1 MREIITLSLGSC
13 GNNMAE
19 SFWNLIHQEHDLDST
34 GKHISSTPIQKN
46 RIDTYFTPAY
56 NESYWYP
63 RTIWADLDT
72 GTVDRIRGGEIGRL
86 VNPDLTITGR
96 ASAGNNWAVGHY
108 TEGAEIIDIILDKA
122 RKQAEKCES
131 LHGFQMMH
139 SLGGGTGSG
148 LGSLILSKVREEYP
162 GDILTTFSVIPS

>member
-56 NESYWYP
+56 NESY
-63 RTIWADLDT
+63 
-72 GTVDRIRGGEIGRL
+72 
-86 VNPDLTITGR
+86 
-96 ASAGNNWAVGHY
+96 
-108 TEGAEIIDIILDKA
+108 
-122 RKQAEKCES
+122 
-131 LHGFQMMH
+131 
-139 SLGGGTGSG
+139 
-148 LGSLILSKVREEYP
+148 
-162 GDILTTFSVIPS
+162 